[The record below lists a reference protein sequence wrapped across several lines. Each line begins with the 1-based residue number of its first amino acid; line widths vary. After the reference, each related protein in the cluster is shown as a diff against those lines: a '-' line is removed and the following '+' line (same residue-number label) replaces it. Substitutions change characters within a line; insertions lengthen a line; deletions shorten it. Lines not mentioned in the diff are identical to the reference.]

1 VSEETRNSENNT
13 PCTAKYG
20 RSLHF
25 CSAFF
30 SVIPKPPIR
39 GEKIGEKKTEQTRY
53 TVKRK
58 IAMPRKSPAKQN
70 TDDSNLH

>member
-13 PCTAKYG
+13 KYG

-30 SVIPKPPIR
+30 SVIAKPPIR
-39 GEKIGEKKTEQTRY
+39 GEKIGEKKNRTNTLRREKENRNA
-53 TVKRK
+53 KK
-58 IAMPRKSPAKQN
+58 I
-70 TDDSNLH
+70 TG